1 MKYLNWDGTFVF
13 DSWGDSGSPGDPP
26 TKPMWGQVQG
36 ITNYDDIWGDALDVY
51 TIFGT
56 SQADLIFLDRSGY
69 DTVRLINVKQISG
82 GAGNDLI
89 DLTSTRFTYGAV
101 TLNGGTGNDWLLGNA
116 GGDRLF
122 GLSGSDRLKG
132 YGGHDYLSGGINN
145 DHLYGG
151 RGNDKLVG
159 GAGHDYLMGQFGKDT
174 LTGGSGSDRFVFDV
188 SPTTVNRDT
197 ITDFSVKYDS
207 IHLAQSVF
215 TKAGS
220 KGGLKAKAFWSGS
233 AAHDA
238 DDRVI
243 YNEKTGYLYYDSDG
257 TGGASQKVIAKLS
270 KNLEITHKDF
280 FIV

>member
-1 MKYLNWDGTFVF
+1 MALSYLT
-13 DSWGDSGSPGDPP
+13 SWRDNGSPGDPP
-26 TKPMWGQVQG
+26 IQAIEGQVQG
-36 ITNYDDIWGDALDVY
+36 ITNFDTWGSALDVS

-56 SQADLIFLDRSGY
+56 ANADLIFLERVGY
-69 DTVRLINVKQISG
+69 DTPRLVNVARISG
-82 GAGNDLI
+82 GNGNDVL
-89 DLTSTRFTYGAV
+89 DLTSTHLRHGPV
-101 TLNGGTGNDWLLGNA
+101 TLSGGTGNDWLLGNS
-116 GGDRLF
+116 GSDRLF
-122 GLSGSDRLKG
+122 GDTGRDRLKG
-132 YGGHDYLSGGINN
+132 YGGNDFLSGGTSN

-159 GAGHDYLMGQFGKDT
+159 GSGHDYLMGQFGKDT
-174 LTGGSGSDRFVFDV
+174 ITGGSGNDRFVFDV
-188 SPTTVNRDT
+188 APTKANMDT
-197 ITDFSVKYDS
+197 ITDFSVKFDS
-207 IHLAQSVF
+207 IHLARSIF

-220 KGGLKAKAFWSGS
+220 KGALKETAFWSGS

-238 DDRVI
+238 GDRVI